1 MKLKDLKDEVA
12 ALAFDEGVSLDKNF
26 IASANRA
33 LITIFTE
40 RPVAKTVRLFSAE
53 QAPLVYT
60 PTMTHRGGEDITLP
74 LKGKA
79 YAFRVCGC
87 GSFTLSDGIVR
98 TTKSFDTE
106 DTLYRGFIRTEGA
119 KISFTGNLCYKI
131 YGFSCY
137 GELISENEADINEY
151 TPTVSYDMNRLYGDF
166 LAFLEAPRTETG
178 VIPDA
183 TVKNGV
189 LTLPRGKYDE
199 VYLTYS
205 RMPRRITADS
215 QDAEIDVS
223 GECSPLLSLLTTA
236 YLWLDEDPERSQYY
250 MSLYNSEM
258 SFIRRYN
265 TSHSSGEYRDVL
277 GWA

>member
-26 IASANRA
+26 IVSANRA

-40 RPVAKTVRLFSAE
+40 RPVAKTVRLFTSE
-53 QAPLVYT
+53 QKPLVYT
-60 PTMTHRGGEDITLP
+60 PIMTHRGGEDIVLP

-79 YAFRVCGC
+79 YAFRVRGC
-87 GSFTLSDGIVR
+87 GSYTVSDGIAR
-98 TTKSFDTE
+98 ATKSFDTE
-106 DTLYRGFIRTEGA
+106 DTLCRGFIRNEGA
-119 KISFTGNLCYKI
+119 TISFTGDFTYNI

-137 GELISENEADINEY
+137 GELVSGSEADINEY

-166 LAFLEAPRTETG
+166 LAFLEVPKSADGP
-178 VIPDA
+178 VPDA

-189 LTLPRGKYDE
+189 LTIPRGKYDE

-215 QDAEIDVS
+215 QEAEIDIS
-223 GECSPLLSLLTTA
+223 GECTPLLSLLTTA
-236 YLWLDEDPERSQYY
+236 YLWLEEDPEKSQYY

-265 TSHSSGEYRDVL
+265 TSHSGGEYRDVL